1 MTIKHVISTGQRG
14 CYDERGRPVPCPGTG
29 QDGEFKTGLVA
40 PVPRFDLVGDVAEDR
55 LTGLFWPLDAS
66 IFDFPMS
73 WSEALYT
80 VAILNHEGFGG
91 FYDWRLPNR
100 RELRS
105 LIHFE
110 AMNPVLPPLSP
121 FRNVFN
127 GWYWTSSTAAI
138 NTAYAWYV
146 HMGGGRMFY
155 GRKDQDCLLWP
166 VRGNSVVI
174 PVTGITNC
182 FDSNGVMIPCGGTG
196 QDGDL
201 LEGARWPEPRFKVCN
216 EAVEDRLTGL
226 SWTLSADICL
236 GKVRWTEALEAV
248 RGLNR
253 EHLGGFSDW
262 RLPNINELE
271 SLVDCS
277 RYDPALPDA
286 HPFLDVREF
295 YWSSTTSFYEPV
307 WAWALYLLKGATGVG
322 LKEGRHF
329 YVWAVRG

>member
-1 MTIKHVISTGQRG
+1 MKHVISTGQRT
-14 CYDERGRPVPCPGTG
+14 CYDEHGRPVPCQGTG
-29 QDGEFKTGLVA
+29 QDGEFGTGLRA
-40 PVPRFDLVGDVAEDR
+40 PTPRFETVGDVATDR
-55 LTGLFWPLDAS
+55 LTGLSWPLDAF

-73 WSEALYT
+73 WGDAL
-80 VAILNHEGFGG
+80 VAVSTLNHERLGG
-91 FYDWRLPNR
+91 FSDWRLPNR

-105 LIHFE
+105 LVHFE
-110 AMNPVLPPLSP
+110 ARDPVLPPSSP

-155 GRKDQDCLLWP
+155 GRKDQDCIVWP
-166 VRGNSVVI
+166 VRGDSKIV
-174 PVTGITNC
+174 PATGITSC
-182 FDSNGVMIPCGGTG
+182 FDSNGSTIPCDGTG

-201 LEGARWPEPRFKVCN
+201 LKGARWPEPRFEPHGNLVK
-216 EAVEDRLTGL
+216 DRLTGL
-226 SWTLSADICL
+226 NWTRSADICA
-236 GKVRWTEALEAV
+236 GKVVWLEALAAV
-248 RGLNR
+248 RDLNR
-253 EHLGGFSDW
+253 ERLGGFSDW

-277 RYDPALPDA
+277 RYDPALPYG
-286 HPFLDVREF
+286 HPFLEVREF

-322 LKEGRHF
+322 LKEGPHF